1 MVILRHPCYDTTVV
15 VSNTLGTEGGL
26 FLLTLSAFGSRIFA
40 MAATTGLAHFEGI
53 VWREIFAA
61 SFYGA
66 SAEGRGGGSEGGRR
80 LKVDVIWVVAHP
92 DAAVPVLVLVFR
104 TQNRARPSLTTAPTA
119 FPPSEL

>member
-1 MVILRHPCYDTTVV
+1 MILRHPGYDLAIVV
-15 VSNTLGTEGGL
+15 CNALVTDGSL
-26 FLLTLSAFGSRIFA
+26 FLLALSAFSCCVFA